1 MTRVVFY
8 HKGSEEV
15 EFLHCHCEE
24 GAEARDAAIHRVT
37 GRADGY
43 AVRLLRVSGSPRAFV
58 PRDDKG
64 GKVHSVCHCEEGAE
78 ARDAAIHRVSDEA
91 DGVGGSLTGSQW
103 IASPHTGT
111 DDDKGEGVSGGE
123 IKK

>member
-1 MTRVVFY
+1 M
-8 HKGSEEV
+8 

-64 GKVHSVCHCEEGAE
+64 GKVHSVCHCEEDD
-78 ARDAAIHRVSDEA
+78 RTTRQSIVSRMTRTGLE
-91 DGVGGSLTGSQW
+91 VRSLVHSG
-103 IASPHTGT
+103 SPHTGT